1 MRYTG
6 KVEGSAYG
14 RSQCRSMRLSRR
26 QSGDKENKEKW
37 NDNYRCS
44 TVQSTKEKS
53 TSKLK
58 GSANVGFSKKTR
70 EGVASVREG
79 ARYAFPMRK
88 TEVPQFGQTPLT
100 AGLPFLS
107 VTFCGF
113 LISMLVLHFTQ
124 YAVGISFSTERG

>member
-100 AGLPFLS
+100 AGLAVLCGPVFGVFLS
-107 VTFCGF
+107 VPVFQF
-113 LISMLVLHFTQ
+113 SQ
-124 YAVGISFSTERG
+124 YSF

>member
-70 EGVASVREG
+70 NRWA
-79 ARYAFPMRK
+79 
-88 TEVPQFGQTPLT
+88 
-100 AGLPFLS
+100 
-107 VTFCGF
+107 
-113 LISMLVLHFTQ
+113 VL
-124 YAVGISFSTERG
+124 